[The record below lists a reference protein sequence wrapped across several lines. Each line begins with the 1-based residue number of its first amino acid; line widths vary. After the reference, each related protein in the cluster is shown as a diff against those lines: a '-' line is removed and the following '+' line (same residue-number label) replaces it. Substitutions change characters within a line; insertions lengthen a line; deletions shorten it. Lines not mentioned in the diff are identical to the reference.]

1 MQASGR
7 EVAVGEV
14 FTSQR
19 RFTAADIDGF
29 AAASGDRSPIHMDA
43 AFAARQGFAGR
54 VVHGGLLLGQLS
66 ELIGMRFPAERG
78 MWHSV
83 TMDFL
88 RPVLANEQVAL
99 EAAVATVSEA
109 ARLVELR
116 CTFRRGA
123 DTVARGKARV
133 VLFADA

>member
-1 MQASGR
+1 MRALGR

-19 RFTAADIDGF
+19 RFADSDIDGF
-29 AAASGDRSPIHMDA
+29 AALSGDQSPLHMDA
-43 AFAARQGFAGR
+43 SFAGRQGFAGR
-54 VVHGGLLLGQLS
+54 VVHGGLLVSQLS
-66 ELIGMRFPAERG
+66 ELIGMRFPARQG

-83 TMDFL
+83 ALDFV
-88 RPVLANEQVAL
+88 RPVIAGDEVTL
-99 EAAVATVSEA
+99 EAAIESFSEA

-116 CTFRRGA
+116 CSFRRGA

-133 VLFADA
+133 VLFADG